1 MILHSSKIVRPT
13 YLEGNSTSVD
23 VGNRLTMCS
32 LQISLGG
39 TNTVKS
45 QTKKHAPND
54 QSQQFPCPKVT
65 QVHDTLSRVAFFD
78 LRPVAGLSDGPEL
91 QAGEAGLWVRHGISI
106 TSSNWSTKLEGCGL
120 GVAEVRRGA
129 NGRGEARSQRQRRSV
144 ETSAPSNGPRH
155 RAQSTPPPQNP
166 LLEFKVS
173 SAVNTRSPHC
183 SKEMGWRSAEETTFK
198 HPASVAAP
206 SRQTTFRCI
215 WTLFFFLLRFP
226 GRSSQWVLH

>member
-1 MILHSSKIVRPT
+1 M
-13 YLEGNSTSVD
+13 
-23 VGNRLTMCS
+23 
-32 LQISLGG
+32 
-39 TNTVKS
+39 KS
-45 QTKKHAPND
+45 QTKKHAPNG

-65 QVHDTLSRVAFFD
+65 QVPDTLSRVAFFD
-78 LRPVAGLSDGPEL
+78 LRPVVGLSDGPKL
-91 QAGEAGLWVRHGISI
+91 QAGEAGLWVRYDISI

-129 NGRGEARSQRQRRSV
+129 NGRGGLWKHLHHQMVQG
-144 ETSAPSNGPRH
+144 T
-155 RAQSTPPPQNP
+155 RAQSTPRPQNP
-166 LLEFKVS
+166 PLEFKVS

-183 SKEMGWRSAEETTFK
+183 SKETGWRSAEETTFK

>member
-1 MILHSSKIVRPT
+1 MILHSSKIVRPID
-13 YLEGNSTSVD
+13 LEGNPTSVD

-32 LQISLGG
+32 LEISLGG
-39 TNTVKS
+39 ANTVKS

-54 QSQQFPCPKVT
+54 LSQQFSCPKVT
-65 QVHDTLSRVAFFD
+65 QVPDTLSRVAFFD
-78 LRPVAGLSDGPEL
+78 LRPVADLSDGPKL
-91 QAGEAGLWVRHGISI
+91 QAGKAGLWVRHGISI

-120 GVAEVRRGA
+120 GVAEGRRGA
-129 NGRGEARSQRQRRSV
+129 NGRGGLWKQLHHQMVQGTEHKVR
-144 ETSAPSNGPRH
+144 PR
-155 RAQSTPPPQNP
+155 PQNP
-166 LLEFKVS
+166 PLEFKVS